1 MSVRRMMGTETEYAV
16 SESGKDHYNPVQLSF
31 DVVSGA
37 ANPKTQHIRWDYRQE
52 DPLND
57 ARGTRLPRA
66 SARPD
71 MLTDEPQRQIVNV
84 IASNGGRVYVDH
96 AHPEYSAPE
105 TMDPFEAVCYD
116 HAGDRI
122 MFEAAQ
128 KANKHNGSHIVL
140 HRNNVDGKGASW
152 GTHENYMMRRRVP
165 FEKVAALM
173 TLHFVSRQIYT
184 GSGRVGIGEKS
195 EQAGYQL
202 SQRADYVHSL
212 VGLQTTFD
220 RPIVNARDE
229 SHVTGD
235 YRRLHVIVGDA
246 NRMDVPQVLKL
257 GATSMLLWLLEHA
270 GTDDS
275 ACDLDGLLAELQL
288 VDPVE
293 AMHTVSHDLSLA
305 DQLPLEAGGTTTAWQ
320 IQVRLLSAVSVQG
333 AATYG
338 SDNRGEPLWPDEET
352 KRIMAMWRQALM
364 DVAAVRHAS
373 DDKRLKMAGEGSR
386 LEWLLKWQLLERL
399 RRKTDADWSNPK
411 LAALDLSWAALD
423 PSYSVFSRLQPQTE
437 RVTLSSNE
445 SQSQADI
452 QVQHAMSKPPEDTRA
467 WLRSEIISCFPQDV
481 VAASWSHLTVRD
493 GGSDRDDDGDLAGLR
508 QSTKAHIE
516 QEPAENPVDSPSLC
530 ADTEGTPME
539 ACAPGLFSLDIS
551 EPGRWTRQRCIG
563 VLEECRN
570 RHETAAQTLRSLEA
584 GVKRM

>member
-16 SESGKDHYNPVQLSF
+16 SDMGSDHANPVRLSF

-37 ANPKTQHIRWDYRQE
+37 ANPQTQHIRWDYRQE

-66 SARPD
+66 AARPD

-84 IASNGGRVYVDH
+84 IAPNGGRVYVDH

-116 HAGDRI
+116 HAGDLI
-122 MFEAAQ
+122 MFQATQ
-128 KANKHNGSHIVL
+128 KVNERNGSHIVL

-152 GTHENYMMRRRVP
+152 GTHENYMMLRRVP
-165 FEKVAALM
+165 FGKVAALM
-173 TLHFVSRQIYT
+173 VLHFISRQIYT

-195 EQAGYQL
+195 EEAGYQL
-202 SQRADYVHSL
+202 SQRADYVHSII
-212 VGLQTTFD
+212 GLQTTFD

-246 NRMDVPQVLKL
+246 NRMDMPQVLKL
-257 GATSMLLWLLEHA
+257 GTTSMLLWLLEQADGEH
-270 GTDDS
+270 S
-275 ACDLDGLLAELQL
+275 ALDLDDLLAELQL

-293 AMHTVSHDLSLA
+293 AMHAVSHDLTLSVP
-305 DQLPLEAGGTTTAWQ
+305 LPLEQGGSATAWQ
-320 IQVRLLSAVSVQG
+320 IQIRLFSAVCAQG

-338 SDNRGEPLWPDEET
+338 SDTRGEPLWPDEPT
-352 KRIMAMWRQALM
+352 KRIMTMWRQALM

-373 DDKRLKMAGEGSR
+373 DDERLKMSDEGSR

-399 RRKTDADWSNPK
+399 RRKAGIGWSNTK

-423 PSYSVFSRLQPQTE
+423 PARSVFARL
-437 RVTLSSNE
+437 E
-445 SQSQADI
+445 SQTQRMTLNQNDDQNQADV
-452 QVQHAMSKPPEDTRA
+452 QVQRAASNPPEDTRA
-467 WLRSEIISCFPQDV
+467 WLRAEIIRRFPQDV
-481 VAASWSHLTVRD
+481 IAVSWSHLTVSNNDKGASVSPAQYTTD
-493 GGSDRDDDGDLAGLR
+493 GEGNRMA
-508 QSTKAHIE
+508 QT
-516 QEPAENPVDSPSLC
+516 SPH
-530 ADTEGTPME
+530 
-539 ACAPGLFSLDIS
+539 LFSLDIS
-551 EPGRWTRQRCIG
+551 DSTRWSKTSCEQS
-563 VLEECRN
+563 LAYSESH
-570 RHETAAQTLRSLEA
+570 HESAAQTLQRLADKCEQH
-584 GVKRM
+584 K

>member
-16 SESGKDHYNPVQLSF
+16 SDMGAEHYNPVQLSF

-37 ANPKTQHIRWDYRQE
+37 ANTETQHIRWDYRQE

-66 SARPD
+66 AARPD

-84 IASNGGRVYVDH
+84 IAPNGGRVYVDH

-122 MFEAAQ
+122 MFDAVQ
-128 KANKHNGSHIVL
+128 KINGRNHSHIVL

-152 GTHENYMMRRRVP
+152 GTHENYMMLRSVP
-165 FEKVAALM
+165 FGKVASLM

-184 GSGRVGIGEKS
+184 GSGRVGIGEKC

-202 SQRADYVHSL
+202 SQRADYVHSI

-246 NRMDVPQVLKL
+246 NRMDVPQALKL
-257 GATSMLLWLLEHA
+257 GTTSMVLWLLEHA
-270 GTDDS
+270 DTGDSVFGLDD
-275 ACDLDGLLAELQL
+275 LLVELNL
-288 VDPVE
+288 ADPVE

-305 DQLPLEAGGTTTAWQ
+305 APLPLEAGGATTAWQ
-320 IQVRLLSAVSVQG
+320 IQVRLLSAVSAQG

-338 SDNRGEPLWPDEET
+338 SDNRGEPLWPDEPT

-373 DDKRLKMAGEGSR
+373 DEKRLRMADEGSR
-386 LEWLLKWQLLERL
+386 LEWLLKWQLMERL
-399 RRKTDADWSNPK
+399 RRKTDAVWSDPK

-423 PSYSVFSRLQPQTE
+423 PSYSVFVRLQPQTE
-437 RVTLSSNE
+437 RTTLNQNE
-445 SQSQADI
+445 SPSQADV
-452 QVQHAMSKPPEDTRA
+452 QVKRAMSNPPEDTRA
-467 WLRSEIISCFPQDV
+467 WLRAEIIQCFPNDV
-481 VAASWSHLTVRD
+481 VAASWSHITV
-493 GGSDRDDDGDLAGLR
+493 SQGDKNDSNDQAKY
-508 QSTKAHIE
+508 TTD
-516 QEPAENPVDSPSLC
+516 AEGNRMVQLSPQ
-530 ADTEGTPME
+530 
-539 ACAPGLFSLDIS
+539 LFSLDIS
-551 EPGRWTRQRCIG
+551 DPTRWTKANCEQS
-563 VLEECRN
+563 LAYSESH
-570 RHETAAQTLRSLEA
+570 HESAAQTL
-584 GVKRM
+584 KRLSR

>member
-16 SESGKDHYNPVQLSF
+16 SDLGADHYNPVQLSF

-37 ANPKTQHIRWDYRQE
+37 ANPETQHIRWDYRQE

-66 SARPD
+66 AARPE

-84 IASNGGRVYVDH
+84 IAPNGGRVYVDH

-128 KANKHNGSHIVL
+128 QVNRRNGSNIVL

-152 GTHENYMMRRRVP
+152 GTHENYMMLRRVP
-165 FEKVAALM
+165 FDKVASLM

-195 EQAGYQL
+195 EEAGYQL
-202 SQRADYVHSL
+202 SQRADYVHSII
-212 VGLQTTFD
+212 GLQTTFD

-246 NRMDVPQVLKL
+246 NRMDVPQALKL
-257 GATSMLLWLLEHA
+257 GTTSMLLWLLEHA
-270 GTDDS
+270 DADDS
-275 ACDLDGLLAELQL
+275 ACDLNGLLADLQL

-293 AMHTVSHDLSLA
+293 AMHIVSHDLNLA
-305 DQLPLEAGGTTTAWQ
+305 AQLPLEKGGETTAWQ
-320 IQVRLLSAVSVQG
+320 IQVRLFSAVSAQG

-338 SDNRGEPLWPDEET
+338 SDNRGEPLWPDEPT
-352 KRIMAMWRQALM
+352 KRIMTMWCQTLV
-364 DVAAVRHAS
+364 DVAAVRHAG
-373 DDKRLKMAGEGSR
+373 DDKRLKMADEGSR

-399 RRKTDADWSNPK
+399 RRKTGSDWSNPK

-423 PSYSVFSRLQPQTE
+423 PSYSVFSRLQPQTK
-437 RVTLSSNE
+437 RVPLSLNE
-445 SQSQADI
+445 NQSQADI
-452 QVQHAMSKPPEDTRA
+452 EVRRAVSKPPEDTRA
-467 WLRSEIISCFPQDV
+467 WLRAEIIKRFPNDV
-481 VAASWSHLTVRD
+481 VDVSWSHITVSQGNKTGIASSQTQYTTD
-493 GGSDRDDDGDLAGLR
+493 
-508 QSTKAHIE
+508 
-516 QEPAENPVDSPSLC
+516 AEG
-530 ADTEGTPME
+530 APMDHTNVH
-539 ACAPGLFSLDIS
+539 LFSLDIS
-551 EPGRWTRQRCIG
+551 DPTRWTKARCKQ
-563 VLEECRN
+563 LLAYSDSH
-570 RHETAAQTLRSLEA
+570 HESAVQAL
-584 GVKRM
+584 KRLATQNKPM